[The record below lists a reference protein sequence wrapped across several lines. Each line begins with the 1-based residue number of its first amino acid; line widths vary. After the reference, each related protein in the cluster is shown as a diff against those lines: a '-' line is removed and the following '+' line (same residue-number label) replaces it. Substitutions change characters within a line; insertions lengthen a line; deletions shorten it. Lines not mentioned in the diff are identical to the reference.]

1 MATYN
6 VTGPGG
12 TAGHP
17 SKLSAGIRTPY
28 LVENTIDISAIN
40 GDSGTAQDDVI
51 RCIDVPAETVILHAG
66 VEVLTACSS
75 SVVIDIGITGS
86 SAGFSDPD
94 AFVDAYD
101 ATGAS
106 YAPRDVA
113 DAAPVLTCK
122 VADTIDAL
130 MAGAASTAGK
140 IRVFAILCDVSG
152 VDETDRNTATQHD
165 TAV

>member
-1 MATYN
+1 MATYD
-6 VTGPGG
+6 VTGVGG
-12 TAGHP
+12 TTGHP
-17 SKLSAGIRTPY
+17 SNGRTPY

-40 GDSGTAQDDVI
+40 DGAGTAQNDVI
-51 RCIDVPAETVILHAG
+51 RCIDVPAETVVLHAG
-66 VEVLTACSS
+66 LEVLTACSG
-75 SVVIDIGITGS
+75 SVVLDIGITGS
-86 SAGFSDPD
+86 AAGFSDPD

-101 ATGAS
+101 ATGAA

-113 DAAPVLTCK
+113 DAAPVLTTK

-130 MAGAASTAGK
+130 MAGAASSAGK

-152 VDETDRNTATQHD
+152 INETDNNTDTQHD

>member
-40 GDSGTAQDDVI
+40 GDSGTAQNDVI

-75 SVVIDIGITGS
+75 SVVIDIGVTGS

-101 ATGAS
+101 ATGAA

-113 DAAPVLTCK
+113 DAAPVVTCK

-130 MAGAASTAGK
+130 MAGADSTAGK

>member
-1 MATYN
+1 MATYD
-6 VTGPGG
+6 VTGVGG
-12 TAGHP
+12 TTGHP
-17 SKLSAGIRTPY
+17 SNGRTPY
-28 LVENTIDISAIN
+28 LVENTIDISQIN
-40 GDSGTAQDDVI
+40 GDAGAAQNDVI
-51 RCIDVPAETVILHAG
+51 KCIDVPAETVVLHAG
-66 VEVLTACSS
+66 LEVITACSS

-86 SAGFSDPD
+86 AAGFSDPD

-101 ATGAS
+101 ATGAA

-113 DAAPVLTCK
+113 DAAPVLTTK

-130 MAGAASTAGK
+130 IAGAASSAGK

-152 VDETDRNTATQHD
+152 IDETDRNTATQHD